1 MKSPKPYFLDTGLA
15 CRLLRIKDA
24 QDLVKHTLKGQL
36 VESFVVSE
44 YLKMFYNQGR
54 QTPWHQ
60 TDLSFVDDI

>member
-1 MKSPKPYFLDTGLA
+1 LA